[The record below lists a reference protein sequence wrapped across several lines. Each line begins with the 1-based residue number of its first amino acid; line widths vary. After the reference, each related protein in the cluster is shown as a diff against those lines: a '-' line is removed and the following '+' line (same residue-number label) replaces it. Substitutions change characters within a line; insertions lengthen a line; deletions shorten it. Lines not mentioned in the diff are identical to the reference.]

1 MERTCR
7 AVSCHWRQ
15 YGRDDCAE
23 LRFELQGGEDEIASL
38 TLACTY
44 AAPGPFCS
52 RMFELWRD
60 MARRMSIAD
69 VMRDVALWA
78 FTMEFFADERR
89 GRMWRQWRKR

>member
-1 MERTCR
+1 MARCTPPRPWRLISEFGEWSERAE
-7 AVSCHWRQ
+7 AVHVIGVSMGGMIAQSYALNYR
-15 YGRDDCAE
+15 E
-23 LRFELQGGEDEIASL
+23 GEDEIASL

-69 VMRDVALWA
+69 VHA
-78 FTMEFFADERR
+78 
-89 GRMWRQWRKR
+89 